1 MPPTSGLTVWSAAL
15 HQSFRLLPPSEHL
28 KAFFAAE
35 DGAHWEDIYGAL
47 PFDAERSSSGATS
60 PDARR
65 FRDPKQVYET
75 AGLLYLEREFVWF
88 TDFGHTLKRFLP
100 HLSRENMVLLAR
112 HAALALAACQLRNPT
127 DAGLKYAD
135 TMRVFPFR
143 FVWQAMLELELR
155 ISSDELNR
163 AIFRVT
169 DAASLREAIEKIR
182 QARRSGKPADLGE
195 ETISDKRKD
204 DRIIP
209 WVSLASFGW
218 TLLMDKKEGGLTGY
232 YRVRDDCVR
241 LLEAAVQTPAEH
253 RTFSSTAEYVRHVS
267 RAACLPK
274 DLR

>member
-1 MPPTSGLTVWSAAL
+1 MTPVSPLTVWSAAL
-15 HQSFRLLPPSEHL
+15 HQSFRLLPPSDHL

-35 DGAHWEDIYGAL
+35 DGSHWKDIYDAL
-47 PFDAERSSSGATS
+47 PFDAERSSSGAGA

-75 AGLLYLEREFVWF
+75 AGLLYLEDDFVWF
-88 TDFGHTLKRFLP
+88 TDLGRTLKRFLP
-100 HLSRENMVLLAR
+100 HLNRQNMVLLAR

-127 DAGLKYAD
+127 DAGLKYAE

-143 FVWQAMLELELR
+143 FIWQAMLELDLR

-169 DAASLREAIEKIR
+169 DAPSLTEAIERIR
-182 QARRSGKPADLGE
+182 QARRGGSLDDLGE

-218 TLLMDKKEGGLTGY
+218 TLLMDKKEGGLAGY
-232 YRVRDDCVR
+232 YKVRDDCVR
-241 LLEAAVQTPAEH
+241 LLEAAIQTPAEH
-253 RTFSSTAEYVRHVS
+253 RVFESTGAYVQHVS